1 MIRNPIGFPN
11 PVNEV
16 AARTVAAGVVV
27 MAAVAISTRQLW
39 LTIPI
44 AYGFVARTLT
54 GPRLSPLGF
63 VATRFVAP
71 RLGRWA
77 KPVPG
82 APKRFAQAM
91 GAAFALGALVAWLV
105 GSGIACV
112 VVLAILIIPAA
123 LEAALA
129 YCVGCTIFGVL
140 MRVGIIPASICA
152 ECEDVWSR
160 RAGPSGRPREL
171 ATG

>member
-1 MIRNPIGFPN
+1 MIRNLIGFPN

-16 AARTVAAGVVV
+16 AARTVAAGVVT
-27 MAAVAISTRQLW
+27 MAAVAIATRQLW
-39 LTIPI
+39 LTIPL

-105 GSGIACV
+105 GSGIVCV
-112 VVLAILIIPAA
+112 VVLAILIIPAT

>member
-27 MAAVAISTRQLW
+27 MAGVAISTRQLW

-91 GAAFALGALVAWLV
+91 GATFALGALVAWLV

-112 VVLAILIIPAA
+112 VVLAILIIPAT

-129 YCVGCTIFGVL
+129 YCVGCRIFGVL
-140 MRVGIIPASICA
+140 MRVGIIPASICV

-160 RAGPSGRPREL
+160 PVDPSGRPGEL